1 MRLLL
6 IEEVIEVIAINVARD
21 PAFNCDEMLK
31 DPLEALNICLSLV
44 TISTIQAKGRLG
56 PAQRIVALSHYSVH
70 EYLVS
75 NRIKQGPAKR
85 YKMHEAEC
93 HGVMIDSCLKYLLQL
108 QRPLS
113 EEAIQTSA
121 LARYAA
127 EFWSSHLGQTGE
139 DMERLSQP
147 AMGLMSTENPAYLT
161 WIQLY
166 DPDSPWMQPDLS
178 RCLESVTAPLYYAAL
193 LGLDVITKLLL
204 DQGAEVNT
212 RSGRYGNALHAAS
225 LKGHKQIVRTLL
237 TAGADTDAQSGD
249 YGSPL

>member
-1 MRLLL
+1 
-6 IEEVIEVIAINVARD
+6 
-21 PAFNCDEMLK
+21 
-31 DPLEALNICLSLV
+31 
-44 TISTIQAKGRLG
+44 
-56 PAQRIVALSHYSVH
+56 
-70 EYLVS
+70 
-75 NRIKQGPAKR
+75 
-85 YKMHEAEC
+85 MHEAEC

-193 LGLDVITKLLL
+193 LGLDAITKLLL